1 MKKAITALLLAALLL
16 LPALASCSKDDGE
29 TSQSLGTSGTTSE
42 ETLPFE
48 VKNFNGQ
55 EIRILAKSNHTYGQM
70 QFVPDE
76 EITSNQINDA
86 VTTRNNLIEDNYG
99 LVIVCDADAT
109 PMATARPLI
118 TAGLCEYDIICDA
131 VCNMLPMV
139 SENCFWSLDDLLNL
153 DADYYDKNANDNLRI
168 GEKSYF
174 VAGDMLITDDDYTY
188 CCLYNKD
195 MYKNNADLSGQYGD
209 IYDIVR
215 EGRWTY
221 DIFYEM
227 CKVVSQPDE
236 NGQWGTTGGTY
247 GNISEGY
254 VTAIWVNGAGVRTV
268 EKGAEP
274 YSLTLNVTSD
284 RSVAAFNKVFEIMT
298 DRSNS
303 ILVDWLG
310 ATGWEDTATMFE
322 NGQGLF
328 WGTNVSS
335 ITTNMA
341 GSEADQIIS
350 FGVLPVPKLDK
361 EQANY
366 FNGINSYQSSV
377 IGIPSSNVENQE
389 ATAYLIELLGY
400 YSDSVTDAY
409 YEKTLK
415 LQAVEED
422 ADAEMLDLIFNNR
435 LYDLGAI
442 YNWGGNLIGIYSSV
456 MRSGTNTLVSTFESQ
471 QTAAQTAMDQTIEDL
486 KNSIT

>member
-1 MKKAITALLLAALLL
+1 MKIVGHPISFR
-16 LPALASCSKDDGE
+16 LPG
-29 TSQSLGTSGTTSE
+29 
-42 ETLPFE
+42 
-48 VKNFNGQ
+48 
-55 EIRILAKSNHTYGQM
+55 R
-70 QFVPDE
+70 
-76 EITSNQINDA
+76 
-86 VTTRNNLIEDNYG
+86 
-99 LVIVCDADAT
+99 
-109 PMATARPLI
+109 
-118 TAGLCEYDIICDA
+118 
-131 VCNMLPMV
+131 V
-139 SENCFWSLDDLLNL
+139 SE
-153 DADYYDKNANDNLRI
+153 LRNRL
-168 GEKSYF
+168 SRARYF
-174 VAGDMLITDDDYTY
+174 RGHGVH
-188 CCLYNKD
+188 
-195 MYKNNADLSGQYGD
+195 SPFV
-209 IYDIVR
+209 YDIVR

-350 FGVLPVPKLDK
+350 FGVLPVPKLDE

-471 QTAAQTAMDQTIEDL
+471 QTAAQTIEDL

>member
-1 MKKAITALLLAALLL
+1 
-16 LPALASCSKDDGE
+16 
-29 TSQSLGTSGTTSE
+29 
-42 ETLPFE
+42 
-48 VKNFNGQ
+48 
-55 EIRILAKSNHTYGQM
+55 
-70 QFVPDE
+70 
-76 EITSNQINDA
+76 
-86 VTTRNNLIEDNYG
+86 
-99 LVIVCDADAT
+99 
-109 PMATARPLI
+109 
-118 TAGLCEYDIICDA
+118 
-131 VCNMLPMV
+131 
-139 SENCFWSLDDLLNL
+139 
-153 DADYYDKNANDNLRI
+153 
-168 GEKSYF
+168 
-174 VAGDMLITDDDYTY
+174 
-188 CCLYNKD
+188 
-195 MYKNNADLSGQYGD
+195 
-209 IYDIVR
+209 
-215 EGRWTY
+215 
-221 DIFYEM
+221 
-227 CKVVSQPDE
+227 
-236 NGQWGTTGGTY
+236 
-247 GNISEGY
+247 
-254 VTAIWVNGAGVRTV
+254 
-268 EKGAEP
+268 
-274 YSLTLNVTSD
+274 
-284 RSVAAFNKVFEIMT
+284 
-298 DRSNS
+298 
-303 ILVDWLG
+303 
-310 ATGWEDTATMFE
+310 MFE

-350 FGVLPVPKLDK
+350 FGVLPVPKLDE